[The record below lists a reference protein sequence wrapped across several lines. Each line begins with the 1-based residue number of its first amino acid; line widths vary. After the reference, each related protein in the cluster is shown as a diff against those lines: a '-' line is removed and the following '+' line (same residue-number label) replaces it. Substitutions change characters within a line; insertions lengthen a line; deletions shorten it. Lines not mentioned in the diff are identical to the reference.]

1 MARGDV
7 RICHRAGQ
15 GPAEWWGFEGFSM
28 SVAGY
33 DWATSSVLL
42 ARLSL
47 AMLAPGEVAAVA
59 DCH

>member
-1 MARGDV
+1 
-7 RICHRAGQ
+7 
-15 GPAEWWGFEGFSM
+15 M